1 MIPIKLLRLVVFLIG
16 SLVFLV
22 FVFLIIT
29 VLTISELLQKDRSVD
44 PIRHSK
50 DGKVVDLNGFRADK
64 TRGEP

>member
-29 VLTISELLQKDRSVD
+29 VLTISELLQKDMSVD